1 MADVPIVGT
10 SVVLSIAPAKVNP
23 SICAPLPTKSPV
35 KVALLMA
42 GSLRVGLFNSA
53 ASAWIVPFKSTPLRI
68 PPSIVPL
75 LVMVAFKVAFVIV
88 GLSKLAVCASILP
101 FSSVISPP
109 PPPPPMEWIVPS
121 ASAVMVVP
129 STLTNP
135 TWFVFAIGQ

>member
-23 SICAPLPTKSPV
+23 SICAPLPTKSPI
-35 KVALLMA
+35 KVALLIA
-42 GSLRVGLFNSA
+42 GSLSVTLLISA
-53 ASAWIVPFKSTPLRI
+53 ASAWIVPFNSTPLRI

-88 GLSKLAVCASILP
+88 GLSRLAVCASILP
-101 FSSVISPP
+101 FSSVMSPP
-109 PPPPPMEWIVPS
+109 PPPAEWIVPS